1 MSVLG
6 EMTFG
11 TWVFVAVLGLVFAVA
26 LVGLWRVAAACSA
39 EVLALEAIDEEAPA
53 IRDGA
58 DARSEARARLEA
70 ADFRETTAVGERI
83 GLLAESAAVQQ
94 LPDREVLA
102 SLAAARLRGPLAL
115 PRVIAGVLVLI
126 GLAATLWGLTGAVSG
141 LQRFKVAAAQPTN
154 TAPLRD
160 RMAEQSRQVDQLFE
174 HIQTTLGGMQTAFV
188 PALVGVGLTILL
200 LFLIHRAQSRS
211 GALLLRLERS
221 TDLVLLSLFRPSG
234 ALGLDEAAVG
244 ARDAA
249 DGLLR
254 SADQAAGALRDSVA
268 RLADRF
274 AEAAK
279 SAAEVIARGAQ
290 DGSASVARMVET
302 LELRAQTEVDDR
314 SRLIE
319 SATERLTLAARDGA
333 AVVRAAVADRESVVR
348 TALAELEASAKRM
361 AECLGDAETVVG
373 EARQRVEASGAA
385 VERTA
390 ALEATLQKTL
400 EGLSRRLDATDTQ
413 TGRISDAST
422 LLVSVVEEL
431 RRDRVEN
438 ARGTARWAEW
448 LELDRKQRA
457 EEAERI
463 HALLERLDQ
472 LANEAADRNRQVA
485 DQVRT
490 IQLTDHGPREQRA
503 IDTVEALL
511 EGARARDREFWDNVL
526 ERLDAFAASPSPWP
540 SPSRVPE
547 PAANGGPAAREHGDG
562 GAGYAIDAPV
572 FSRSTVDHASPA
584 HTTERPEPSA
594 ERPEVPEAP
603 VSLPRRLWIFLNR
616 PIRLRRR

>member
-6 EMTFG
+6 EMAPV
-11 TWVFVAVLGLVFAVA
+11 TWVFVAVLGLVFVLA
-26 LVGLWRVAAACSA
+26 LAGLWRVAVACSA
-39 EVLALEAIDEEAPA
+39 EALALGAIEGEASALHG
-53 IRDGA
+53 GA
-58 DARSEARARLEA
+58 DARRDVRARLEA
-70 ADFRETTAVGERI
+70 ADFRETTAAGERI

-102 SLAAARLRGPLAL
+102 SLSADRLRGPLAL
-115 PRVIAGVLVLI
+115 PRMIAGVLVLI

-141 LQRFKVAAAQPTN
+141 LQRFDVAAGQPTS
-154 TAPLRD
+154 TTPLGE
-160 RMAEQSRQVDQLFE
+160 RMAEQSRQVDELFN

-188 PALVGVGLTILL
+188 PALVGVGLTIVL

-211 GALLLRLERS
+211 GALLRRLERS
-221 TDLVLLSLFRPSG
+221 TDLVLLPLFRPPG

-244 ARDAA
+244 AREAA

-254 SADQAAGALRDSVA
+254 SADQAAGALRDSA
-268 RLADRF
+268 AQIADRF

-279 SAAEVIARGAQ
+279 SAAAVIARGAQ

-302 LELRAQTEVDDR
+302 LETRARTEVDGR
-314 SRLIE
+314 SRLID

-333 AVVRAAVADRESVVR
+333 DVVRAALTDRESVVR
-348 TALAELEASAKRM
+348 TALAELEASARRM
-361 AECLGDAETVVG
+361 AESLGDAETVVG

-385 VERTA
+385 VERAA
-390 ALEATLQKTL
+390 ALEAALQKTL
-400 EGLSRRLDATDTQ
+400 EGLSRRLDATDAQ

-422 LLVSVVEEL
+422 LLVGVVEEL
-431 RRDRVEN
+431 RRNRAEN

-448 LELDRKQRA
+448 LELDRKHRA

-463 HALLERLDQ
+463 HAVLERLDQ
-472 LANEAADRNRQVA
+472 LANEVADRNRQMA
-485 DQVRT
+485 DRVRT

-503 IDTVEALL
+503 IDIVEALL
-511 EGARARDREFWDNVL
+511 EDARARNHEFWDRVL
-526 ERLDAFAASPSPWP
+526 ERLDAVAASPGPPP
-540 SPSRVPE
+540 SASHVTE
-547 PAANGGPAAREHGDG
+547 PAANGGSAARHHGDG
-562 GAGYAIDAPV
+562 GARYAMDAPL
-572 FSRSTVDHASPA
+572 FSRSPLEPASPA
-584 HTTERPEPSA
+584 HTTEPPETSA
-594 ERPEVPEAP
+594 EWPESPEAP